1 MDDSDWFT
9 LWMLLIDLP
18 VICLDIEI
26 VVWMTAWQGA
36 QLLSD
41 WSVVM

>member
-26 VVWMTAWQGA
+26 VVGMTAGPGT
-36 QLLSD
+36 QLFSD